1 MTPTQVSI
9 QTGMTATE
17 RMVRKLCKWLFFG
30 LLLGVLPIVCQTG
43 VLWLQGNSSEAI
55 DVFGDGELFFLAV
68 GLSTAA
74 VGDLVF
80 DRKIDGHADITHG
93 LAIASALIIIT
104 LAAVG
109 YGAAKTAERPSS
121 TAAAP
126 VASPTSS
133 ADSNSIGGPA
143 SEVPTSVGA
152 SVTAL
157 PDDLGGV
164 LPDHLGTPPD
174 HIGTPAESPQLL
186 PTRPAETA
194 EDRRGRVTQVSA
206 WVLLFAI
213 VTSVANVV
221 LSERW

>member
-9 QTGMTATE
+9 HTGMTAGQ

-43 VLWLQGNSSEAI
+43 VLWLQGNTSEAI

-80 DRKIDGHADITHG
+80 DRRIDGHADIAHG

-109 YGAAKTAERPSS
+109 YGAAKTVDEMSGPA
-121 TAAAP
+121 TAFA
-126 VASPTSS
+126 ASPS
-133 ADSNSIGGPA
+133 ATGLPK
-143 SEVPTSVGA
+143 SVGA
-152 SVTAL
+152 NAPEV
-157 PDDLGGV
+157 PDAIGGV
-164 LPDHLGTPPD
+164 TVVGGAPATIGARAPEDLGTPP
-174 HIGTPAESPQLL
+174 ESPGPQLAAA
-186 PTRPAETA
+186 AETA
-194 EDRRGRVTQVSA
+194 EDRRNRITHVSM

>member
-1 MTPTQVSI
+1 MTSTQVSI
-9 QTGMTATE
+9 HTGLTTSQ

-43 VLWLQGNSSEAI
+43 VLWLQGNTSEAI

-80 DRKIDGHADITHG
+80 DRRIHGHADIAHG

-109 YGAAKTAERPSS
+109 YGAAKTVDEMSGPAV
-121 TAAAP
+121 AVA
-126 VASPTSS
+126 ASPS
-133 ADSNSIGGPA
+133 ATPLPKSVGTQPAEVPDVIGGAPA
-143 SEVPTSVGA
+143 TIGSAPEEF
-152 SVTAL
+152 
-157 PDDLGGV
+157 
-164 LPDHLGTPPD
+164 GTPP
-174 HIGTPAESPQLL
+174 ESPQAQL
-186 PTRPAETA
+186 TAAAETA
-194 EDRRGRVTQVSA
+194 EDRRNRITQVSV
-206 WVLLFAI
+206 WVLIFAI

>member
-9 QTGMTATE
+9 QSGMTAKQ

-43 VLWLQGNSSEAI
+43 VLWLQGNTSEANG
-55 DVFGDGELFFLAV
+55 VFGDGELFFLAV

-80 DRKIDGHADITHG
+80 DRKMDGHADITHG

-109 YGAAKTAERPSS
+109 YGAAKTADQASG

-126 VASPTSS
+126 VASPNAS
-133 ADSNSIGGPA
+133 ADSIGGSA
-143 SEVPTSVGA
+143 SELPRSVGESFA
-152 SVTAL
+152 ET
-157 PDDLGGV
+157 PDQVGGV
-164 LPDHLGTPPD
+164 APDR
-174 HIGTPAESPQLL
+174 IGTPVESPQAQPAG
-186 PTRPAETA
+186 PTETV
-194 EDRRGRVTQVSA
+194 EDRRSRITGVSA
-206 WVLLFAI
+206 LVLLFAI

>member
-9 QTGMTATE
+9 HTGMTTGQ

-43 VLWLQGNSSEAI
+43 VLWLQGNTSEAI

-68 GLSTAA
+68 ALSTAA

-80 DRKIDGHADITHG
+80 DRRIDGHADIAHG
-93 LAIASALIIIT
+93 LAIAAALIIIT

-109 YGAAKTAERPSS
+109 YGAAKTVDEMSGSAVALAASPSATPLPKSVGVSAPDVPDSIGVAPTVLGGAPATMGAAPESPRAQS
-121 TAAAP
+121 TAAA
-126 VASPTSS
+126 
-133 ADSNSIGGPA
+133 
-143 SEVPTSVGA
+143 
-152 SVTAL
+152 
-157 PDDLGGV
+157 
-164 LPDHLGTPPD
+164 
-174 HIGTPAESPQLL
+174 Q
-186 PTRPAETA
+186 TA
-194 EDRRGRVTQVSA
+194 EDRRNRITQVSV